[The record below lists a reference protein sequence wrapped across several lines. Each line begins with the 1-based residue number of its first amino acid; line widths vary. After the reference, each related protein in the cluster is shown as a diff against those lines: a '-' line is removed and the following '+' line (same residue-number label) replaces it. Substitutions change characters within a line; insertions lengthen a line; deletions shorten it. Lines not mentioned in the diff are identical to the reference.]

1 MQRSWIC
8 LISQGNQTAEAK
20 IVMYVNILINEF
32 IDRKERVLLA
42 VVIAAFDYSAV
53 VIAAFHYSAVVIAAF
68 DYSAV
73 VIAAF
78 DYSAVVIA
86 AFATLLLLMF
96 DFVVVVVVAVVI
108 AVVVVVDFP
117 IISLSM

>member
-20 IVMYVNILINEF
+20 IVMYVNILINEY
-32 IDRKERVLLA
+32 IDRKERVLL
-42 VVIAAFDYSAV
+42 
-53 VIAAFHYSAVVIAAF
+53 AVVIAAF

-96 DFVVVVVVAVVI
+96 VVVVVVVVAVVI

>member
-20 IVMYVNILINEF
+20 IVMYVNILINEY
-32 IDRKERVLLA
+32 IDRKERVLL
-42 VVIAAFDYSAV
+42 
-53 VIAAFHYSAVVIAAF
+53 
-68 DYSAV
+68 AV